1 MVQPQTVVLS
11 EDILTRQVVS
21 QSEGSRT
28 RSVVSIVDLLAK
40 AVTHTLASLPQKEA
54 RQNKLVSKDQTT

>member
-1 MVQPQTVVLS
+1 MVQPQPVVLS

-54 RQNKLVSKDQTT
+54 RRNKLVSKDQTT